1 MRKSGSLPREAR
13 YARVGIQTS
22 QKSVDRRM
30 LPVSW
35 NYFPI
40 PTMLYISR
48 LYQCPTVMDQ
58 VMGCGYLKSG
68 WRIHSRLPSEVV
80 EAIMAHVRRAK
91 RAHFLAVY
99 LQRQANAALLEMQG
113 RLYGFQRRIRDG
125 GGEVVL
131 PGPRYYGPG
140 Y

>member
-1 MRKSGSLPREAR
+1 MSDGYGPGDGMWLLEEWLEDRLP
-13 YARVGIQTS
+13 
-22 QKSVDRRM
+22 
-30 LPVSW
+30 
-35 NYFPI
+35 
-40 PTMLYISR
+40 
-48 LYQCPTVMDQ
+48 
-58 VMGCGYLKSG
+58 
-68 WRIHSRLPSEVV
+68 LPSEVV